1 MNQTMV
7 KTHLII
13 TDMHEEYHIKWHGSI
28 MDTKPKIEN
37 GKPIF
42 IIRSKEGAV
51 EVNTT
56 DVKYLEQIAKCM
68 TYPKGRT
75 AITTDNA
82 YIYIKEQDNNEK
94 LLGTLTHDRIKKFAP
109 MYDKVYYR

>member
-13 TDMHEEYHIKWHGSI
+13 TDMHEEYHIKWFGSI
-28 MDTKPKIEN
+28 MDANPKIEN
-37 GKPIF
+37 GKPVF
-42 IIRSKEGAV
+42 VIRSKEGAV

-56 DVKYLEQIAKCM
+56 DVKYLEQIARRM
-68 TYPKGRT
+68 TNPKGRT
-75 AITTDNA
+75 AITTDKA

-94 LLGTLTHDRIKKFAP
+94 LLGTLIHDRVKKFAP